1 MDDGKTA
8 SQENARRSTGLK
20 TLEGKT
26 AVRLNALQHRLFARD
41 VVLP

>member
-1 MDDGKTA
+1 MMEDREPGD
-8 SQENARRSTGLK
+8 ARRSTGPK